1 MPGTPDGRLKVRFQ
15 HDTRD
20 VDWNALKLLFK
31 AAGLGGREGEKI
43 RRAFEKSPV
52 VCFVF
57 AGPSLIGAA
66 RALTDFEYHA
76 TIYDVVIHP
85 DHQRQGTGSEL
96 MREIL
101 KRLPVWRVLL
111 VADGDAARFYG
122 RLGFRPYGDVMALLD
137 RGRLH
142 DQG

>member
-1 MPGTPDGRLKVRFQ
+1 MDPPPTVRFQ
-15 HDTRD
+15 HHTRD
-20 VDWNALKLLFK
+20 IDWTTLELLYK
-31 AAGLGGREGEKI
+31 AAALGGREGDKL
-43 RRAFEKSPV
+43 RRAFENSQV

-57 AGPSLIGAA
+57 AGPRLIGAA

-85 DHQRQGTGSEL
+85 DHQRRGIGGEL
-96 MREIL
+96 MRELL

-122 RLGFRPYGDVMALLD
+122 RLGFQPYGDVMALLD
-137 RGRLH
+137 RSRLH
-142 DQG
+142 D

>member
-1 MPGTPDGRLKVRFQ
+1 MEPAPRIRFQ
-15 HDTRD
+15 HDLRD
-20 VDWNALKLLFK
+20 IDGEALESLFK
-31 AAGLGGREGEKI
+31 AADLGGREGDKL
-43 RRAFEKSPV
+43 RRAFGSSQV

-57 AGPSLIGAA
+57 ADSRLIGAA

-85 DHQRQGTGSEL
+85 DHQRQGIGAAL
-96 MREIL
+96 MREVL

-122 RLGFRPYGDVMALLD
+122 RLGFQPYWDVMALLD
-137 RGRLH
+137 RSRLH
-142 DQG
+142 D

>member
-1 MPGTPDGRLKVRFQ
+1 MPGTPDNRLKVRFQ
-15 HDTRD
+15 HHTRD
-20 VDWNALKLLFK
+20 VDWNALEVLFK

-57 AGPSLIGAA
+57 AGPNLIGAA

-85 DHQRQGTGSEL
+85 DYQRQGTGSEL

-111 VADGDAARFYG
+111 VADGDAARFYD

-137 RGRLH
+137 RSRLH
-142 DQG
+142 D